1 MTQKD
6 KKQLIAT
13 GVLVF
18 VLIFIL
24 FTSGKKNPDEN
35 KPKAISGGLSNYNPS
50 RTSLEENPTVRPKL
64 VTASASPKKF
74 QDFLDNLKV
83 KRDPFSY
90 QPQKSSSIDGKS
102 EIVLNGIIWDEEN
115 PKAIINNFIF
125 GVGDRIG
132 AVVIKEIKKDR
143 IIVNQQNKVSEIL
156 LGW

>member
-13 GVLVF
+13 GVLVI

-24 FTSGKKNPDEN
+24 LGSGKKNPEN
-35 KPKAISGGLSNYNPS
+35 NKAKELPSGSSNYNSS
-50 RTSLEENPTVRPKL
+50 RSSLKANLVPGSKNVSTSV
-64 VTASASPKKF
+64 SPKKF
-74 QDFLDNLKV
+74 ESFLDNLKV

-90 QPQKSSSIDGKS
+90 QPQKSSMADNKS
-102 EIVLNGIIWDEEN
+102 EIILNGIIWDEEN